1 MLADEGD
8 GAASSGALASTL
20 HLPGTSIDAIIGFI
34 GDVLPAWRDDPTRPT
49 VTQETKL
56 TAQLCARLNSASRH
70 SSWDFLQFRQEEPD
84 TVAGGRTVDLAVA
97 PAGAILT
104 IAGKSYSEYQTI
116 LPVECKRLP
125 IPTGADRD
133 PREYVFSAFSTTGG
147 VDRFKRGYHGAAH
160 TRAAMIGYIQDKNI
174 PHWKAQLDDWISG
187 LATAGTG
194 SWATADKLNL
204 ATYDATNRAAH
215 LNSVHARAMSLA
227 PIALDH
233 LWVEFEA

>member
-8 GAASSGALASTL
+8 GTAFAGALASTL

-34 GDVLPAWRDDPTRPT
+34 GDLLPTWRDDPTRPAAK
-49 VTQETKL
+49 QETKL
-56 TAQLCARLNSASRH
+56 TAQLCARLNSACRH
-70 SSWDFLQFRQEEPD
+70 SSYDFLQFRQEEPD

-97 PAGAILT
+97 PAGAVLI

-125 IPTGADRD
+125 IPAVADRD

-147 VDRFKRGYHGAAH
+147 VDRFKRGHHGAGH
-160 TRAAMIGYIQDKNI
+160 TRAAMIGYIQDKNTQ
-174 PHWKAQLDDWISG
+174 HWKAQLDAWVSA
-187 LATAGTG
+187 LAAAGIGNWTA
-194 SWATADKLNL
+194 ADELNL
-204 ATYDATNRAAH
+204 LKHDTIERAAH
-215 LNSVHARAMSLA
+215 LNSVHTRAMSLA